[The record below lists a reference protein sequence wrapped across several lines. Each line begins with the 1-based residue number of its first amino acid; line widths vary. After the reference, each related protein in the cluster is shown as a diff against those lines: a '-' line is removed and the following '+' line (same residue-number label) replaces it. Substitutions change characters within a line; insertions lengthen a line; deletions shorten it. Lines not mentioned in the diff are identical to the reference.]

1 MSNLHFYVIDRKP
14 FNVIDILKSCV
25 LSPPFN
31 HCRTNNSFEAN
42 EVVKATAQNVT
53 QYV

>member
-1 MSNLHFYVIDRKP
+1 MIDRKP

-31 HCRTNNSFEAN
+31 HGYTTTNSFEAN